1 MKNKE
6 YNVYKAITSYLLHQ
20 YPKVLFRYDQAGYNL
35 SIAQAGM
42 NKAIQMPNFKYPDLF
57 IAKPNKHFGGLYLE
71 IKAEDEKLYKRD
83 EKTFKS
89 DHLVGQQYALEQLLR
104 AGYCASFA
112 IGFDHAK
119 EIIDCYM
126 KID

>member
-57 IAKPNKHFGGLYLE
+57 IAKPNKQFGGLFLE
-71 IKAEDEKLYKRD
+71 IKTEGEKIFKKD
-83 EKTFKS
+83 GCTFKTE
-89 DHLVGQQYALEQLLR
+89 HLEGQAMALHYLQLS
-104 AGYCASFA
+104 GYDAHFA
-112 IGFDHAK
+112 IGFDQAK
-119 EIIDCYM
+119 ILIDNYM